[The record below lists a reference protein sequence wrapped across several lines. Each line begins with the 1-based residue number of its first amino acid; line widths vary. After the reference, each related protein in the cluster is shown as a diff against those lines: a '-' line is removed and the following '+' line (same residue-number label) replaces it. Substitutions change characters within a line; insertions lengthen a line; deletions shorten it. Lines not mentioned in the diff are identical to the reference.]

1 MAGSAAAKIA
11 KEVEEKL
18 KNGELKGEK
27 GDKGDTGEK
36 GATGES
42 GVTMPANGMIAL
54 SGDENGN
61 LWCYYSDADNP
72 PQFET
77 DDTGNIYYIL
87 PD

>member
-1 MAGSAAAKIA
+1 MAGSTAEKIA

-72 PQFET
+72 PRFEK
-77 DDTGNIYYIL
+77 DETGNIYYIL